1 MNQTALIRFNECI
14 NYEYEVNVN
23 NINKNVSCDCY
34 ADTFLSS
41 MWRAAPNVTFR
52 ARTLTFLACLG
63 RNKSFLTL
71 RPWRSLP
78 LTTAITLLCGKLIL
92 KFVQSSVSC
101 EKFRADLP
109 CDPPWLTVA
118 RVMVRKVNSAEW
130 RHGRRSGG
138 GSWCVVAASSR
149 PTTHTQV
156 TWGRGVG
163 ENWWDR
169 GVMPFVCRFC
179 QRQHLAVRRRITVP
193 DAQMTT
199 QLEWISSK
207 TGWVS
212 KCDQSQY
219 VAVWY
224 GVNNFTNVCQHWGTS
239 GGSRGWGEGVL
250 VSQARIMADS
260 ELELIC

>member
-23 NINKNVSCDCY
+23 NVNKNVSCDCY

-78 LTTAITLLCGKLIL
+78 LTTAIILLCGKLIL
-92 KFVQSSVSC
+92 KFVQSSVSY

-138 GSWCVVAASSR
+138 GSWCVVAASSM
-149 PTTHTQV
+149 PTTHKVTGGGGGGGGGGGWKLMRLWRHALCLSLLSTTAPGSSTQDYRA
-156 TWGRGVG
+156 WCSNDYSVG
-163 ENWWDR
+163 
-169 GVMPFVCRFC
+169 M
-179 QRQHLAVRRRITVP
+179 
-193 DAQMTT
+193 
-199 QLEWISSK
+199 
-207 TGWVS
+207 
-212 KCDQSQY
+212 DQQ
-219 VAVWY
+219 
-224 GVNNFTNVCQHWGTS
+224 
-239 GGSRGWGEGVL
+239 
-250 VSQARIMADS
+250 
-260 ELELIC
+260 